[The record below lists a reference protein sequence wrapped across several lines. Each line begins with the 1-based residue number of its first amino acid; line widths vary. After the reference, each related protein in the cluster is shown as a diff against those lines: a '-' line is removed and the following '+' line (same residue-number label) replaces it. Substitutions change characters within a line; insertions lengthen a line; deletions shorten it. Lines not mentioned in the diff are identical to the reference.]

1 MKRMMVPMAA
11 LLVVSAGTVMA
22 GTKVKVA
29 TVPAEYTPVASTF
42 GQPVSLAKYYFE
54 VNTET
59 HRARLVVEY
68 RYRDQ
73 GFYENEG
80 SGDGVGP
87 QTSLIQVPG
96 LSYDAR
102 SSQVVYDAGGKRT
115 VCAVGLGEGRN
126 GVKMQNT
133 GDCTV
138 STVAK
143 AEAVDDGWALHHIK
157 ALEVWFTAD

>member
-68 RYRDQ
+68 RYPNE
-73 GFYENEG
+73 GFYLID
-80 SGDGVGP
+80 GDGGGP
-87 QTSLIQVPG
+87 QPSLIQVPG